1 LVYYTILI
9 FTLAQYFNLQFF
21 KFLSSL
27 FINIDQ
33 SGNIIYDDI
42 MDDEHKSSSDK
53 RSSMITH
60 INYMLKHNAEVECSV
75 LPDCTIDHVGANLT
89 IPMPESFAHITY
101 EHVTSF
107 KFIGKV
113 VTYFAS
119 HAYKFCKE
127 KSGLLSYLSATGYL
141 SAFKTHFVLK
151 YKERSEIKPF
161 ADKMWTRYRSKL
173 RRLKIAQALAAKKL
187 LSEPKKAAEDD
198 DRWTM
203 FGIGLWGNTKQ
214 GARLIALMSIL
225 FQVGGRVSEGSTVH
239 KEDLRTKV
247 SNDFQFT

>member
-1 LVYYTILI
+1 MVYYTILI

-42 MDDEHKSSSDK
+42 MEDEHKSSSDK

-75 LPDCTIDHVGANLT
+75 LPDCTIDHVGAHLT

-141 SAFKTHFVLK
+141 SAFSASF
-151 YKERSEIKPF
+151 P
-161 ADKMWTRYRSKL
+161 
-173 RRLKIAQALAAKKL
+173 
-187 LSEPKKAAEDD
+187 
-198 DRWTM
+198 
-203 FGIGLWGNTKQ
+203 
-214 GARLIALMSIL
+214 IL
-225 FQVGGRVSEGSTVH
+225 
-239 KEDLRTKV
+239 
-247 SNDFQFT
+247 